1 MAAGATLLVERLPN
15 GDIIKTP
22 WDDSNRGDYIQDLI
36 AEAEIY
42 QMSGDHPRL
51 VTLRNW
57 DPVQYTMVMEY
68 MPHDTLQQYIENHYK
83 DITRPLQLKWVRQ
96 ATEGLQLLHASDI
109 LRYDVGPHNF
119 LLDASLNL
127 KNADFSGSSVNGSYA
142 SVCPRSRYLAPDP
155 DWHPSK
161 PPSLNEDLFAL
172 GCFYFTFTGHAP
184 FYELGEDE
192 VDRNYEAEIFSDLSG
207 VVCPDIIT
215 LCWQQRA
222 GSVQRF
228 CEAASRFCDSE
239 NT

>member
-142 SVCPRSRYLAPDP
+142 SVCPRSRYLAPDSGLAP
-155 DWHPSK
+155 KQAAKLKRRLICSR
-161 PPSLNEDLFAL
+161 LFL
-172 GCFYFTFTGHAP
+172 LYFHRPCTI
-184 FYELGEDE
+184 L
-192 VDRNYEAEIFSDLSG
+192 
-207 VVCPDIIT
+207 
-215 LCWQQRA
+215 
-222 GSVQRF
+222 
-228 CEAASRFCDSE
+228 
-239 NT
+239 